1 MERLVLL
8 GVSHRRGGAA
18 ALELWQATFPD
29 RASLGLPDAVLLG
42 TCNRWDVV
50 ATLPEQETAAE
61 LRARLTPVTARI
73 KPYLYRGEAALEQL
87 TRIAASL
94 DSLNPGEDQIMKQV
108 REAFASAQ
116 AAQAVGPLTAF
127 AFQTALRIARRI
139 RREVPLAPLNTSLF
153 SLAKPEL
160 LAALPPQATIA
171 IIGAGD
177 IGTLAA
183 RSLASE
189 PLRLIVVNRSLD
201 RAAHLAREIGGRFM
215 ALSAF
220 LDNPPPLEGLVCAT
234 PVGQLVDGAL
244 LDKLHGLRIVVDL
257 GVPRNVAKDE
267 AALRNLTV
275 LDLDS
280 LQAAGVQRRE
290 ALRGRLAEAE
300 RLMREELDQAL
311 FEWLERQLGPA
322 IKRLRDR
329 YLATIGETLPPEDA
343 ARLAHRFAHVPVK
356 GLRALVRSHGLEA
369 AQTFL
374 AEAGLT

>member
-1 MERLVLL
+1 
-8 GVSHRRGGAA
+8 
-18 ALELWQATFPD
+18 
-29 RASLGLPDAVLLG
+29 
-42 TCNRWDVV
+42 
-50 ATLPEQETAAE
+50 
-61 LRARLTPVTARI
+61 
-73 KPYLYRGEAALEQL
+73 
-87 TRIAASL
+87 
-94 DSLNPGEDQIMKQV
+94 
-108 REAFASAQ
+108 
-116 AAQAVGPLTAF
+116 
-127 AFQTALRIARRI
+127 
-139 RREVPLAPLNTSLF
+139 
-153 SLAKPEL
+153 
-160 LAALPPQATIA
+160 
-171 IIGAGD
+171 
-177 IGTLAA
+177 
-183 RSLASE
+183 
-189 PLRLIVVNRSLD
+189 
-201 RAAHLAREIGGRFM
+201 M